1 MTRLVFNDAPFAPAW
16 IALPPFGL
24 SDCIV
29 AMVGRNTQGF
39 ALSERERLNHYP
51 INPYFTISAIFDG
64 YGDLCCGISDTGGP
78 CWRGGKLTV
87 SGPQT
92 MPRSVLNSDGWHSI
106 VILLYPDAWQRL
118 SGMEA
123 QEWTDRYVDAQQV
136 LSRPLLEACQAMF
149 DVSNDQQKLDQFLF
163 RFTPLWQRCRSQMP
177 VFGRHRSDTIRP
189 WMQAIMLR
197 AAQIHLGQSM
207 RQVERRIKSWT
218 GTSLRSLNK
227 RARAEQALFLAWK
240 IWMTSKEIDWATFAV
255 QNGFSD
261 QSHFIREI
269 RDMTGFSPQEFRDG
283 IIQSES
289 FWIYRAWA
297 QLLGVDAPK
306 DD

>member
-1 MTRLVFNDAPFAPAW
+1 MSRLVFNDPPFAPAW
-16 IALPPFGL
+16 IALPPFTL

-29 AMVGRNTQGF
+29 AVVGRNTQGF
-39 ALSERERLNHYP
+39 SLSDQDRLNYYP
-51 INPYFTISAIFDG
+51 IHPYFTINVIFNGHFELCPAHVEQDG
-64 YGDLCCGISDTGGP
+64 P
-78 CWRGGKLTV
+78 RWRNGELSIG
-87 SGPQT
+87 GPQT
-92 MPRSVLNSDGWHSI
+92 VPRSVLDSEDCHGI
-106 VILLYPDAWQRL
+106 VILVYPDAWQRL
-118 SGMEA
+118 SGMDA
-123 QEWTDRYVDAQQV
+123 QEWTDRHVDARKV
-136 LSRPLLEACQAMF
+136 LSRSLLDAIQSMF
-149 DVSNDQQKLDQFLF
+149 DAFTDQQKLDHFLL
-163 RFTPLWQRCRSQMP
+163 RFTPLWQRCRGQIP
-177 VFGRHRSDTIRP
+177 VFGRQRSDTIRP

-197 AAQIHLGQSM
+197 AAQMHFGQSM

-255 QNGFSD
+255 LNGFSD